1 MTPNARIQYH
11 INQLDQQC
19 DKPMTST
26 TTPLQSEFGCI
37 FVNNNLKTMQL
48 ILLQNRCNAI
58 LKGRHTFDEAVF
70 CNNLDF
76 YFGFGNK
83 SVYGT
88 IKLKYQIKV

>member
-58 LKGRHTFDEAVF
+58 LKGRHTSDEAVF

-76 YFGFGNK
+76 YLDLATKACMEQSN
-83 SVYGT
+83 
-88 IKLKYQIKV
+88 

>member
-1 MTPNARIQYH
+1 
-11 INQLDQQC
+11 
-19 DKPMTST
+19 
-26 TTPLQSEFGCI
+26 
-37 FVNNNLKTMQL
+37 MQL

-58 LKGRHTFDEAVF
+58 LKGRHTSDEAVF